1 MICLSV
7 NVNKVA
13 TLRNS
18 RGGDIPDVLTA
29 VDTCIDAGAQGIT
42 VHPREDQ
49 RHIRPTDVYEVAQR
63 LKDINSDKDN
73 NIEYN
78 IEGDPRPELL
88 EMVLDVRPTQCT
100 LVPVVSGEITSH
112 TVWDIQKD
120 GDMLKPVITSLKN
133 AGIRVSLFSGTDLEQ
148 IERTR
153 DIGADRIELY
163 TAPYAMAQSEAE
175 ISREFTLLK
184 KAGEKALDLGLGTNA
199 GHDLNLDNLPLMQQL
214 PGLLEVSI
222 GHHLMADALYIG
234 LEAAVKA
241 YRKALGQNIQ

>member
-49 RHIRPTDVYEVAQR
+49 RHIRPTDVYEIFQR

-78 IEGDPRPELL
+78 IEGDPRPDLI

-120 GDMLKPVITSLKN
+120 GDMLKPIITSLKN

-148 IERTR
+148 IKQTR

-163 TAPYAMAQSEAE
+163 TAPYAMAQSEAK
-175 ISREFTLLK
+175 ISREFSLLK
-184 KAGEKALDLGLGTNA
+184 NAGEKALDLGLGTNA

-241 YRKALGQNIQ
+241 YRKALGQNGQ

>member
-18 RGGDIPDVLTA
+18 RGGDIPDILTA

-49 RHIRPTDVYEVAQR
+49 RHIRPTDVYEIAQR
-63 LKDINSDKDN
+63 LKDINSEKDN

-78 IEGDPRPELL
+78 IEGDPRPELI
-88 EMVLDVRPTQCT
+88 EMVLDVQPTQCT

-120 GDMLKPVITSLKN
+120 GDMLKPIITSLKN
-133 AGIRVSLFSGTDLEQ
+133 AGIRVSLFSGIDLEQ
-148 IERTR
+148 IERTV

-163 TAPYAMAQSEAE
+163 TAPYAMAQTDVEVN
-175 ISREFTLLK
+175 REFSLLK
-184 KAGEKALDLGLGTNA
+184 KAGEKALDVGLGTNA
-199 GHDLNLDNLPLMQQL
+199 GHDLNLDNLSLMQQL

-241 YRKALGQNIQ
+241 YRAALGQNVK

>member
-49 RHIRPTDVYEVAQR
+49 RHIRPTDVYEIAQR
-63 LKDINSDKDN
+63 LKDIKSKNNN

-120 GDMLKPVITSLKN
+120 GSMLKSVITSLKN
-133 AGIRVSLFSGTDLEQ
+133 AGVRVSLFSGTDLEQ
-148 IERTR
+148 IQRAL

-163 TAPYAMAQSEAE
+163 TEPYAMAQTKSE
-175 ISREFTLLK
+175 IQNEFSLLK

-241 YRKALGQNIQ
+241 YRKALGQNI

>member
-49 RHIRPTDVYEVAQR
+49 RHIRPTDVYEVTQR
-63 LKDINSDKDN
+63 LKDINSKNNN

-148 IERTR
+148 IERTL